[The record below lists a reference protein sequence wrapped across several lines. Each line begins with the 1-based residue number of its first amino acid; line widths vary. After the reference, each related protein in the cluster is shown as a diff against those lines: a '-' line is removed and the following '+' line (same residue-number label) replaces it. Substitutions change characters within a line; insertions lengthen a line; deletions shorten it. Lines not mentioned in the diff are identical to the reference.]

1 MEKSRRNIKKTII
14 GGIWALI
21 VVLGMN
27 LTSCTNSSDASE
39 SSDFFMAP
47 SWDYDHNDNVPG
59 RVDDDGNIIPNI
71 YIRDDMILVDVY
83 GQWAQE
89 AITYCAERGYLD
101 GMLIR
106 KFWFSPPLGV
116 CKSDLAVFLGR
127 KEGIEYS
134 RYTEEYFSDVRLE
147 DYDLSGTYDY
157 SDWYSNFSPY
167 YVNWAGSEGLLLGNG
182 QGGLD
187 NIEGLTREQAAI
199 ITDRYIMK
207 KTSLYDG
214 VQFDG
219 ALDYK
224 DQGQIA
230 DWAREAVERL
240 SKIKLFNGDPNNCF
254 NPQNYITRAELCQLI
269 YNLEQME
276 NLPPTP

>member
-1 MEKSRRNIKKTII
+1 MGISRGKIIKLII
-14 GGIWALI
+14 GGIGTLI
-21 VVLGMN
+21 GVLAIN
-27 LTSCTNSSDASE
+27 LANYANPSDASG
-39 SSDFFMAP
+39 SSDFCMVP

-59 RVDDDGNIIPNI
+59 FVGDDGNIIPNI
-71 YIRDDMILVDVY
+71 YIGDDMILVDVY
-83 GQWAQE
+83 GKWAQE
-89 AITYCAERGYLD
+89 AITYCAEQGYLD
-101 GMLIR
+101 GMLAR
-106 KFWFSPPLGV
+106 KFWFSPEVGV
-116 CKSDLAVFLGR
+116 SKSDLAVFLGR
-127 KEGIEYS
+127 KESIEYS
-134 RYTEEYFSDVRLE
+134 RYTEEYFYDVKLE

-187 NIEGLTREQAAI
+187 IIEGMTREQAAI
-199 ITDRYIMK
+199 IMDRYIMK
-207 KTSLYDG
+207 RTSLYDG
-214 VQFDG
+214 VKFDG
-219 ALDYK
+219 TLDYK
-224 DQGQIA
+224 DQDKIT

-254 NPQNYITRAELCQLI
+254 NPQNYLTRAELCQLI